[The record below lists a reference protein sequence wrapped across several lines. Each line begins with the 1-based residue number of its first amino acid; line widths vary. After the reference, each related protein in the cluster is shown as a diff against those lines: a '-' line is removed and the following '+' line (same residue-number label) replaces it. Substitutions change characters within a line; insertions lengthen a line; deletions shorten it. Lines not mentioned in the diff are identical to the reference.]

1 DVCSSDLLPSVLFAL
16 NEKETCLVATGT
28 KTLQDQ
34 ALAKDVPQMKRLL
47 NLSDDTKV
55 VKLVGSNN
63 HLCELLFR
71 EEDAEQSFITPFGEI
86 FTKAYF
92 EMLFF
97 FNSRVGYEKK
107 LTREQIPYILKKL
120 TPELAEK
127 ETQLAVD
134 YRACAGQNCPLAN
147 QCSYIQGLRE
157 AKEAKL
163 I

>member
-1 DVCSSDLLPSVLFAL
+1 M

-34 ALAKDVPQMKRLL
+34 ALAKDVPQIKRLL
-47 NLSDDTKV
+47 NLSDETKV

-71 EEDAEQSFITPFGEI
+71 EDEEERSFITPFGET

-97 FNSRVGYEKK
+97 YNSRVGYEKK
-107 LTREQIPYILKKL
+107 LTREQIPFILKKL
-120 TPELAEK
+120 TPEMSEK
-127 ETQLAVD
+127 ESQLAVD
-134 YRACAGQNCPLAN
+134 
-147 QCSYIQGLRE
+147 
-157 AKEAKL
+157 
-163 I
+163 